1 MIEVEA
7 LIKDSW
13 KKDETFKMTIQYD
26 NSALWTAVNLYGNIL
41 PFLVLYS
48 MGLSIL
54 LPALGKTCW
63 NIFIVTVIG
72 FFSVIGV
79 AKLEKSE
86 LSIRLAEKMDDMDR
100 AWEWFTN
107 RLIRIFIE
115 KVRYLSGRVENEMVR
130 FHLRMAYKFLYY
142 LALLIPCWLLTRDN
156 LTHSWFDHF
165 GWRDIYM
172 DVLIP
177 EWRKHV
183 YECLVLFLIIL
194 ICL

>member
-1 MIEVEA
+1 M
-7 LIKDSW
+7 
-13 KKDETFKMTIQYD
+13 
-26 NSALWTAVNLYGNIL
+26 
-41 PFLVLYS
+41 
-48 MGLSIL
+48 
-54 LPALGKTCW
+54 
-63 NIFIVTVIG
+63 
-72 FFSVIGV
+72 
-79 AKLEKSE
+79 EKSE

-107 RLIRIFIE
+107 RLIRICIQ
-115 KVRYLSGRVENEMVR
+115 KVRYLSGRVENETVR

-172 DVLIP
+172 DVLVP

-183 YECLVLFLIIL
+183 YECGLLLATGTVDFLHAGRGMERDACGSNASRASRLWLF
-194 ICL
+194 

>member
-1 MIEVEA
+1 MMI
-7 LIKDSW
+7 
-13 KKDETFKMTIQYD
+13 
-26 NSALWTAVNLYGNIL
+26 
-41 PFLVLYS
+41 
-48 MGLSIL
+48 
-54 LPALGKTCW
+54 
-63 NIFIVTVIG
+63 
-72 FFSVIGV
+72 

-156 LTHSWFDHF
+156 LTQSWFDHF